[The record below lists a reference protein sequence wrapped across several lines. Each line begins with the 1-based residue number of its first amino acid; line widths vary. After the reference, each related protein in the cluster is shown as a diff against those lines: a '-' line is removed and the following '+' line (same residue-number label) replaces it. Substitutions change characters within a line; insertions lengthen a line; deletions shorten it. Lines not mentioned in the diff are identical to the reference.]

1 MWSSRYCMRAII
13 TLVGIIFTPY
23 LKAKKFF
30 IERFFVK
37 FWPYVWLV
45 LKSGFKSRAGYS
57 GARMVLQNWTLCTNY
72 RFHIK
77 AGTNNQFQS
86 ISKQQWHK
94 SNTSWKNSPKETNML
109 VCKIQLLFCYIFLL
123 HIQIVKMQ
131 ISNTTATYIFFFYI
145 FALHCFYSL
154 FTWTKDE

>member
-1 MWSSRYCMRAII
+1 MFFKGA
-13 TLVGIIFTPY
+13 
-23 LKAKKFF
+23 FF
-30 IERFFVK
+30 IK

-45 LKSGFKSRAGYS
+45 FKSSFKSRASYS
-57 GARMVLQNWTLCTNY
+57 GMHTVLQNWTMCTNY
-72 RFHIK
+72 RFHNK
-77 AGTNNQFQS
+77 SGTNNQFQS

-131 ISNTTATYIFFFYI
+131 ISNTTANLICLHICTALFLFFVY
-145 FALHCFYSL
+145 LN
-154 FTWTKDE
+154 